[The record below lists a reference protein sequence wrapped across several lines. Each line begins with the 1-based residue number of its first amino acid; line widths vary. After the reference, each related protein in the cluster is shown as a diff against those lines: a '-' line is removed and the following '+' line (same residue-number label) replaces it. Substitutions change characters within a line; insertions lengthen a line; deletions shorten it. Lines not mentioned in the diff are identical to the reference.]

1 MMINQSAVR
10 SGIAV
15 VAGAVVVWSL
25 IVYGPDALATHE
37 TSVAVVLLALF
48 GSHWLR

>member
-1 MMINQSAVR
+1 MIKETAVR
-10 SGIAV
+10 SGIAL
-15 VAGAVVVWSL
+15 VAGAVVAWSL
-25 IVYGPDALATHE
+25 AVYGLDALATPE